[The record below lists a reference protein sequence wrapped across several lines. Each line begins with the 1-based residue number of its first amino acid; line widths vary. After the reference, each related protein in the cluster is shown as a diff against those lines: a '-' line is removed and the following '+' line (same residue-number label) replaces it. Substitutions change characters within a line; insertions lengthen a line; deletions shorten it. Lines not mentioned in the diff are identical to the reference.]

1 MIKAI
6 MNLRSP
12 TMVKEL
18 PKLTSKIASLNCFIS
33 RFADRNMPFF
43 KVLRKTKNFEC
54 NEKCERALQDL
65 KNYLT
70 KPPLLANP
78 KEGEVLFLYLAVSE
92 SAVNSVLGVEM
103 RYFEMEKLALAL
115 VVKARKPCPYFQSH
129 RIIVLTNHPL
139 KHVMSLLEA
148 SGKFI
153 KWGPEGVEIEVA
165 ARLSLPVTNNEAQYE
180 ALILGLELAHE
191 AGARKLEVFTH
202 SQLVALQ
209 MEGTTENDKENVLS
223 KFGAAMSGIKDCKF
237 TVIVQ
242 EKTMITEGLNV
253 EVVSESKS
261 WKDKIVK
268 YLEEGILPNNP
279 IRARRLKFQV
289 ARFTIV
295 SDKLYKRI
303 VDGSLLKCLN
313 EERAEYVM
321 KKIHE
326 GCCGNHFGARLLA

>member
-1 MIKAI
+1 MIEAI

-33 RFADRNMPFF
+33 RFADRNMLFF

-78 KEGEVLFLYLAVSE
+78 KEGEVLFLYLAVSK
-92 SAVNSVLGVEM
+92 SAVSSVLVCEEEGNQNPIDYVSKKLQGVEM

-115 VVKARKPCPYFQSH
+115 VVKARKRFPYFQSH

-148 SGKFI
+148 SGKLI
-153 KWGPEGVEIEVA
+153 KWVVELEEYEIDYQIRAAQKGPEGVEIKVA
-165 ARLSLPVTNNEAQYE
+165 ARLSFPVTNNEAEYE
-180 ALILGLELAHE
+180 ALILGLQLAHE

-209 MEGTTENDKENVLS
+209 MEGTYETRDR
-223 KFGAAMSGIKDCKF
+223 
-237 TVIVQ
+237 
-242 EKTMITEGLNV
+242 TMT
-253 EVVSESKS
+253 
-261 WKDKIVK
+261 
-268 YLEEGILPNNP
+268 
-279 IRARRLKFQV
+279 
-289 ARFTIV
+289 
-295 SDKLYKRI
+295 
-303 VDGSLLKCLN
+303 
-313 EERAEYVM
+313 
-321 KKIHE
+321 
-326 GCCGNHFGARLLA
+326 